1 MQSRLSRQSNVS
13 RSAHPMLRGARRALT
28 VIAAAATLAAGGAG
42 AAERVEDDGGA
53 CGWQSERAARL
64 RAAQAVRVS
73 VWACSVTATGAV
85 RAG

>member
-42 AAERVEDDGGA
+42 AAEITPYFQGYSPGSMVDA
-53 CGWQSERAARL
+53 L
-64 RAAQAVRVS
+64 RNSGLTRTSPLCAPLPR
-73 VWACSVTATGAV
+73 
-85 RAG
+85 